1 MVIAEV
7 RIYLANSQVGDWATG
22 GTLAAHEIG
31 CLVKTGYLMESRMIG
46 DDRISILWPKS
57 GPRTLDEG
65 FLGRRTVGVEQG
77 ERCWEE
83 RVVLISYS

>member
-31 CLVKTGYLMESRMIG
+31 CLVKTGYLMESRM
-46 DDRISILWPKS
+46 
-57 GPRTLDEG
+57 
-65 FLGRRTVGVEQG
+65 LGG
-77 ERCWEE
+77 EKPDAW
-83 RVVLISYS
+83 

>member
-1 MVIAEV
+1 MKVEDESKIGKEGKKF
-7 RIYLANSQVGDWATG
+7 SE
-22 GTLAAHEIG
+22 EIF
-31 CLVKTGYLMESRMIG
+31 G
-46 DDRISILWPKS
+46 DDRISILWSKS

-65 FLGRRTVGVEQG
+65 FFGRRTVDVEQG